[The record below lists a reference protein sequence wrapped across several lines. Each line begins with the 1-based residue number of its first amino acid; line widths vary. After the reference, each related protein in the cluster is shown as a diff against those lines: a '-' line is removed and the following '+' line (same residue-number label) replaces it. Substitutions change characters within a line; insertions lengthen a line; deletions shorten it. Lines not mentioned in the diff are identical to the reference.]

1 MNKTEIITEVSRM
14 TSVSVADCEKVLD
27 AFEEVLGGELNRKG
41 WKNGIF
47 DVIFKIMSK
56 IKSKKRVIGIYFFLF
71 MLSVNVWG
79 QKEGRVLTQSVRG
92 RVIDAASGYPVAYVS
107 VYLMG
112 KTEIGGVTDS
122 LGRFVIKN
130 VPIGRHDIQVSF
142 VGYEPTIF
150 REILVT
156 SSKEV
161 YLTIPLKESIKEL
174 DEVMVR
180 PHLNKEQPLNKMVT
194 TGARMLSV
202 EEASRYAGGMDDP
215 ARLVSSFAGISPS
228 MSTNG
233 ISIHGNAPH
242 LLQWK
247 LEDVEIPNPNHF
259 ADLSILGG
267 GILSGLSSL
276 VLGNS
281 DFFTGAFPAEY
292 DNAVSGVFDM
302 KLRNGNNQKI
312 ENTFQIGLLGIDF
325 ASEGPLTRK
334 HNSSYIFNYRYSTT
348 GLLGD
353 IGAVDIDG
361 TLDYQDLNF
370 KLSLPTRKAGVFSI
384 WGTALIDKSK
394 GDFEEN
400 TDKWETIGD
409 MMKSS
414 TKQYMGAG
422 GISHRYFFNNET
434 QLKTTLAVTYFK
446 HEGTMTS
453 YDWNLN
459 SAPFLDLNRSNT
471 NLIFTTAITRKF
483 SAKFTNKT
491 GITYTKM
498 YYDMDMNLAPH
509 QMHPMELIS
518 QGKGNTDL
526 ISGYTNSSI
535 GISEQVTLNVGVN
548 AQVLT
553 LNNSWT
559 LEPRSGIK
567 WQFSPKSS
575 FALAYGLHSRM
586 EKMDVYFVKTQGTGD
601 RSVNKDL
608 GFTRAHHV
616 MLSYGFKIS
625 DNMNMKIEPYFQQ
638 LYDVPVIA
646 DSSYSVLNRRDFYV
660 ENALVNRGKGRNIG
674 VDITLER
681 YLNKGLYYMV
691 TASIFDSKYYGGDRK
706 WRNTLYNR
714 NFIVNVLGGKEWMV
728 GRDRQNM
735 FSVNFKI
742 TLQGGDRYAPVDE
755 VATLLD
761 PDREVQYDETKAF
774 SKQFS
779 PMFITNFSVG
789 YKINR
794 KKVSHEFSI
803 KSLNTT
809 GCEEYYGHEYNFK
822 TDKIKPIR
830 GATSLPNVS
839 YKLEF

>member
-1 MNKTEIITEVSRM
+1 MMNKTEVIAEIAKM
-14 TSVSVADCEKVLD
+14 TNVSVTDCGKVLG
-27 AFEEVLGGELNRKG
+27 AFEEVFDKELRSKG
-41 WKNGIF
+41 KKSGILKLI
-47 DVIFKIMSK
+47 VISSFLLLLAMSAF
-56 IKSKKRVIGIYFFLF
+56 SQTGI
-71 MLSVNVWG
+71 
-79 QKEGRVLTQSVRG
+79 LTQNVRG
-92 RVIDAASGYPVAYVS
+92 RVVDAASGYPVAYAS
-107 VYLMG
+107 IYLMG
-112 KTEIGGVTDS
+112 NSGIGAVTDS
-122 LGRFVIKN
+122 LGYFVIKQ
-130 VPIGRHDIQVSF
+130 VPIGRHNVQASF

-161 YLTIPLKESIKEL
+161 NLTIPLKECIKEL
-174 DEVMVR
+174 DEVKVR
-180 PHLNKEQPLNKMVT
+180 PQLNKEQPLNKMVT
-194 TGARMLSV
+194 TGARMFSV
-202 EEASRYAGGMDDP
+202 EETSRYAGGMDDP
-215 ARLVSSFAGISPS
+215 ARMVSSFAGISPS

-267 GILSGLSSL
+267 GILSGLSNH

-312 ENTFQIGLLGIDF
+312 ENTFQLGLLGIDF
-325 ASEGPLTRK
+325 ASEGPLTHQ

-353 IGAVDIDG
+353 IGAIDIDG

-370 KLSLPTRKAGVFSI
+370 KLNMPTRNAGVFSL
-384 WGTALIDKSK
+384 WGTGLVDKSK
-394 GDFEEN
+394 GDFEEDTN
-400 TDKWETIGD
+400 KWETNSD

-446 HEGTMTS
+446 HEGNIIS
-453 YDWNLN
+453 YDWNLK
-459 SAPFLDLNRSNT
+459 SAPLLDLNRSNT
-471 NLIFTTAITRKF
+471 NLIFTTALTRKF

-491 GITYTKM
+491 GFTYTKM
-498 YYDMDMNLAPH
+498 YYDMNMNLAPH
-509 QMHPMELIS
+509 QMQPMELIS
-518 QGKGNTDL
+518 KGKGNTNL
-526 ISGYTNSSI
+526 ISGYTSSSI
-535 GISEQVTLNVGVN
+535 GLSEQVTLNVGIN

-553 LNNSWT
+553 LNNSWA
-559 LEPRSGIK
+559 LEPRAGVK
-567 WQFSPKSS
+567 WQFSPRSS

-586 EKMDVYFVKTQGTGD
+586 EKMDVYFVKTQNTGE

-608 GFTRAHHV
+608 GFTKAHHV

-625 DNMNMKIEPYFQQ
+625 DNVNIKVEPYFQQ
-638 LYDVPVIA
+638 LFDVPVIA

-660 ENALVNRGKGRNIG
+660 ENALVNQGKGRNVGI
-674 VDITLER
+674 DITLER

-691 TASIFDSKYYGGDRK
+691 TTSIFDSKYYGGDRK
-706 WRNTLYNR
+706 WHNTLYNR
-714 NFIVNVLGGKEWMV
+714 NFIVNMLGGKEWMV
-728 GRDRQNM
+728 GHEKQNM
-735 FSVNFKI
+735 FSVNFKVTI
-742 TLQGGDRYAPVDE
+742 QGGDRYTPVDE
-755 VATLLD
+755 FATLLD
-761 PDREVQYDETKAF
+761 PDRDVQYDETKAF

-809 GCEEYYGHEYNFK
+809 GCKEYYGHEYNFK
-822 TDKIKPIR
+822 TDKIKPVR

>member
-1 MNKTEIITEVSRM
+1 MNKTEIITEVSQM

-27 AFEEVLGGELNRKG
+27 ALEEVLGGELNRKG

-47 DVIFKIMSK
+47 DMIFKIMSK

-79 QKEGRVLTQSVRG
+79 QKEGRILTQSVRG
-92 RVIDAASGYPVAYVS
+92 RVIDAASGYPVAYAS

-112 KTEIGGVTDS
+112 QTEVGGVTDS

-130 VPIGRHDIQVSF
+130 VPIGRHDIQASF

-174 DEVMVR
+174 EEVMVR
-180 PHLNKEQPLNKMVT
+180 PQLNKEQPLNKMVT
-194 TGARMLSV
+194 TGARILSE

-348 GLLGD
+348 GLLGN

-400 TDKWETIGD
+400 TDKWESIGD

-414 TKQYMGAG
+414 TEQYMGAG

-616 MLSYGFKIS
+616 MLSYRFKVS

-714 NFIVNVLGGKEWMV
+714 NFIINVLGGKEWMV
-728 GRDRQNM
+728 GRDKQNM